1 MDTGFW
7 QKGFSADV
15 AAAVPGY
22 ILGGVASFSVP
33 WAFGTI
39 VGLAALALEKS
50 PSWPTYPNPM
60 SDAEVGASLVL
71 PYVAQTVAG
80 KGGAAAILL
89 VIFMSCTSIASA
101 QMIATSSIISF
112 DIAGTYF
119 IKKPTDKQLIRW
131 SHFGVVFTSL
141 FISSLATA
149 FQKGGVD
156 MTWTLYMMGNV
167 INPGCIPTMLALLW
181 KRQTKLAAIVS
192 PIFGMACGLSVW

>member
-22 ILGGVASFSVP
+22 ILGGIASFSVP

-39 VGLAALALEKS
+39 VGLAALALEKT

-60 SDAEVGASLVL
+60 SPEEVSAGLVL

-112 DIAGTYF
+112 DIYGQY
-119 IKKPTDKQLIRW
+119 INPKPTDKELIRW
-131 SHFGVVFTSL
+131 SHFGVIFTSL

-149 FQKGGVD
+149 FHRGGVD
-156 MTWTLYMMGNV
+156 MTWTLYMMGNI

-181 KRQTKLAAIVS
+181 KHQTKTAAIAAPVV
-192 PIFGMACGLSVW
+192 GMVCGLSVW